1 MAQEVLFGLPRWFVL
16 GLGFGLIVSLC
27 AACLFY
33 VGDRM
38 FPSQQAGSTGWSG
51 DARRVVEIRRYLD
64 AIGEQYAE
72 NHPVDG
78 QTVEFY
84 LPKRD
89 VAITFDARAYYI
101 IERTPT
107 YAVLVEHE
115 MPGVHLGSRLPF
127 DTPEVG
133 FGTGAD
139 DRAGAGV
146 GAGRGTDVAGEID
159 PVGGAFAVLGVPR
172 TATEA
177 QIRSAYR
184 AKVKDVHPDHGG
196 SQDEFRR
203 VREAYTTARKHAS

>member
-1 MAQEVLFGLPRWFVL
+1 MAQEVLYGLPRWLVL
-16 GLGFGLIVSLC
+16 GLGFGLVASLC

-33 VGDRM
+33 VGDRL
-38 FPSQQAGSTGWSG
+38 FPAQQPRSAGWSG
-51 DARRVVEIRRYLD
+51 DARRVAEIRQYLD

-101 IERTPT
+101 IERSPT

-115 MPGVHLGSRLPF
+115 LPGVHLGSRLPF
-127 DTPEVG
+127 ETPEVR
-133 FGTGAD
+133 FD
-139 DRAGAGV
+139 DAG
-146 GAGRGTDVAGEID
+146 GTDERID
-159 PVGGAFAVLGVPR
+159 PVDGAFAILGVPR

-196 SQDEFRR
+196 SRDEFRR
-203 VREAYTTARKHAS
+203 VREAYTTARKHAP

>member
-1 MAQEVLFGLPRWFVL
+1 VVQEVLFGLPRWVIV
-16 GLGFGLIVSLC
+16 GLGFGLVASVC

-33 VGDRM
+33 IGDRL
-38 FPSQQAGSTGWSG
+38 FPAGTSGTTGWSG
-51 DARRVVEIRRYLD
+51 DARRVVEIRQYLD
-64 AIGEQYAE
+64 AVGEQYAE
-72 NHPVDG
+72 GHLVEG

-101 IERTPT
+101 IERSGT

-127 DTPEVG
+127 ETPEVD
-133 FGTGAD
+133 FGVEDGNGKGDGNGGAL
-139 DRAGAGV
+139 
-146 GAGRGTDVAGEID
+146 D
-159 PVGGAFAVLGVPR
+159 PVEGAFAVLGVPR

-203 VREAYTTARKHAS
+203 VREAYTTARKHVT

>member
-1 MAQEVLFGLPRWFVL
+1 MLFGLPRWFVL
-16 GLGFGLIVSLC
+16 GLGSGLVVSLC

-33 VGDRM
+33 VGDRL
-38 FPSQQAGSTGWSG
+38 FPSERTGSPNWSG
-51 DARRVVEIRRYLD
+51 DARRVIEIRQYLD
-64 AIGEQYAE
+64 AIDEQYVE
-72 NHPVDG
+72 NHPIDG
-78 QTVEFY
+78 QIVEFY

-101 IERTPT
+101 IERSPT

-115 MPGVHLGSRLPF
+115 LPGVHIGSRLPF
-127 DTPEVG
+127 ETPEVG
-133 FGTGAD
+133 SGEGGGGGTG
-139 DRAGAGV
+139 
-146 GAGRGTDVAGEID
+146 GRSGID
-159 PVGGAFAVLGVPR
+159 PVDGAFAVLGVPR

-184 AKVKDVHPDHGG
+184 TKVKDVHPDHGG

>member
-1 MAQEVLFGLPRWFVL
+1 VAQEVLFGLPRWLVL
-16 GLGFGLIVSLC
+16 GLGFGLAASLC

-33 VGDRM
+33 VGDRL
-38 FPSQQAGSTGWSG
+38 FPSAQPTRSSGWSG
-51 DARRVVEIRRYLD
+51 DHRRMGEIREYLD

-72 NHPVDG
+72 DHLVGD

-101 IERTPT
+101 IERSPT

-115 MPGVHLGSRLPF
+115 MPGIHLGSRLPF
-127 DTPEVG
+127 ETPEV
-133 FGTGAD
+133 D
-139 DRAGAGV
+139 P
-146 GAGRGTDVAGEID
+146 GRGDGEAAAEGD
-159 PVGGAFAVLGVPR
+159 PVEGAFAVLGVPR

-184 AKVKDVHPDHGG
+184 SKVKDVHPDHGG

>member
-1 MAQEVLFGLPRWFVL
+1 VVEEVLFGLPRWLVL
-16 GLGFGLIVSLC
+16 GLGSGLVVSLG

-33 VGDRM
+33 VGDRL
-38 FPSQQAGSTGWSG
+38 FPSEQTGSGNWSG
-51 DARRVVEIRRYLD
+51 DARRVVEIRQYLD
-64 AIGEQYAE
+64 AIGEPYAE
-72 NHPVDG
+72 NHPIDG

-84 LPKRD
+84 LPERD
-89 VAITFDARAYYI
+89 VAITFDARAYYL
-101 IERTPT
+101 IERSPT

-115 MPGVHLGSRLPF
+115 LPGVHLGSRLPF
-127 DTPEVG
+127 ETPEAIYDDVDG
-133 FGTGAD
+133 AASTGGAD
-139 DRAGAGV
+139 
-146 GAGRGTDVAGEID
+146 
-159 PVGGAFAVLGVPR
+159 PVDGAFAVLGVPR

>member
-1 MAQEVLFGLPRWFVL
+1 MVEEVLFGLPRWVAL
-16 GLGFGLIVSLC
+16 GLGFGLVASLC

-33 VGDRM
+33 LGDRL
-38 FPSQQAGSTGWSG
+38 FPAARTRTTGWSG
-51 DARRVVEIRRYLD
+51 DARRITEIREYLD

-72 NHPVDG
+72 GHLIEG
-78 QTVEFY
+78 RTVEFY

-101 IERTPT
+101 IERSPT

-115 MPGVHLGSRLPF
+115 MPGFHLGSRLPF
-127 DTPEVG
+127 ETPEVE
-133 FGTGAD
+133 F
-139 DRAGAGV
+139 GV
-146 GAGRGTDVAGEID
+146 GRETETAMD
-159 PVGGAFAVLGVPR
+159 PVERAFAVLGVPR

-196 SQDEFRR
+196 SQDEFHRI
-203 VREAYTTARKHAS
+203 REAYTTAKKHAT

>member
-1 MAQEVLFGLPRWFVL
+1 MLFGLPRWLAL
-16 GLGFGLIVSLC
+16 GLGFGFVASLC

-33 VGDRM
+33 AGSRL
-38 FPSQQAGSTGWSG
+38 FPSRQTGTTGWSG
-51 DARRVVEIRRYLD
+51 EARRVIEIRQYLD

-72 NHPVDG
+72 GHQVDG

-84 LPKRD
+84 LPERD

-101 IERTPT
+101 IERSPT

-115 MPGVHLGSRLPF
+115 MPGIHLGSRLPF
-127 DTPEVG
+127 ETPEIE
-133 FGTGAD
+133 FGRDAPTEEA
-139 DRAGAGV
+139 
-146 GAGRGTDVAGEID
+146 D
-159 PVGGAFAVLGVPR
+159 PVDGAFAVLGVPR

-203 VREAYTTARKHAS
+203 VREAYTTARKHAHAS

>member
-1 MAQEVLFGLPRWFVL
+1 VVEEVLFGLPRWLVL
-16 GLGFGLIVSLC
+16 GLGSGLVASLC

-33 VGDRM
+33 VGDRL
-38 FPSQQAGSTGWSG
+38 FPSEQTGSGNWSG
-51 DARRVVEIRRYLD
+51 DARRVVEIRQYLD
-64 AIGEQYAE
+64 AIGEPYAE
-72 NHPVDG
+72 NHPIDG

-84 LPKRD
+84 LPERD
-89 VAITFDARAYYI
+89 VAITFDARAYYL
-101 IERTPT
+101 IERSPT

-115 MPGVHLGSRLPF
+115 LPGVHLGSRLPF
-127 DTPEVG
+127 ETPEARYDDVDG
-133 FGTGAD
+133 AASTGGAD
-139 DRAGAGV
+139 
-146 GAGRGTDVAGEID
+146 
-159 PVGGAFAVLGVPR
+159 PVDGAFAVLGVPR

>member
-1 MAQEVLFGLPRWFVL
+1 MLFGLPRWLVL
-16 GLGFGLIVSLC
+16 GLGFGLVASVC

-33 VGDRM
+33 VGDRL
-38 FPSQQAGSTGWSG
+38 FPSHRTGSGSWSG
-51 DARRVVEIRRYLD
+51 DARRVIEIRQYLD
-64 AIGEQYAE
+64 AIGEPYAE
-72 NHPVDG
+72 DHPVDG
-78 QTVEFY
+78 RTVEFY
-84 LPKRD
+84 LPERD

-101 IERTPT
+101 IERSPT

-115 MPGVHLGSRLPF
+115 MPGFHLGSRLPF
-127 DTPEVG
+127 ETPEID
-133 FGTGAD
+133 FGSDEEEHDSGAD
-139 DRAGAGV
+139 
-146 GAGRGTDVAGEID
+146 
-159 PVGGAFAVLGVPR
+159 PVDGAFAVLGVPR

>member
-1 MAQEVLFGLPRWFVL
+1 MAHEVLFGLPRWLVL
-16 GLGFGLIVSLC
+16 GLGFGLAASLC

-33 VGDRM
+33 VGDRL
-38 FPSQQAGSTGWSG
+38 FPSRQTGSARWSG
-51 DARRVVEIRRYLD
+51 DARRVVEIRQYLD

-72 NHPVDG
+72 NHPVEG

-84 LPKRD
+84 LPERD

-101 IERTPT
+101 IERSPT
-107 YAVLVEHE
+107 RAVLVEHE
-115 MPGVHLGSRLPF
+115 MPGIHLGSRLPF
-127 DTPEVG
+127 ETPEVE
-133 FGTGAD
+133 FGD
-139 DRAGAGV
+139 D
-146 GAGRGTDVAGEID
+146 GTDGAETD
-159 PVGGAFAVLGVPR
+159 PVEGAFAVLGVPR